1 MAENRTNRVFV
12 SLAGR
17 KESDSDTGKIR
28 VDGLV
33 MKKVTAGMNSGD
45 FEQTIKAYA
54 MFDDTRKLRADGLVM
69 KKITTGMNSGD
80 FEQTIKA
87 YAMFDRISKGRISK
101 GRQKTA

>member
-12 SLAGR
+12 RPAG
-17 KESDSDTGKIR
+17 KGKSDSDTGKIS

-33 MKKVTAGMNSGD
+33 MKKIAAGMNSG
-45 FEQTIKAYA
+45 
-54 MFDDTRKLRADGLVM
+54 
-69 KKITTGMNSGD
+69 N

-87 YAMFDRISKGRISK
+87 YAMFDRISKGQISK